1 MSPRHPPLD
10 VELIRLPE
18 ERVFEFVRLAST
30 PDADWNGAP
39 GHVDVADDGSPR
51 RLHFAPRRWL
61 VPSPDERLLE
71 QLRRADAEG
80 AATCVDVTGKWVALR
95 VEGVHG
101 ERALA
106 STIDLGA
113 VLADRA
119 CAAVTLFDCPSIV
132 ARDGTGLRVWV
143 AASYVQAFEE
153 AVARLQR

>member
-10 VELIRLPE
+10 VTLTRLPE
-18 ERVFEFVRLAST
+18 ACVFEFVRRAST
-30 PDADWNGAP
+30 RDADWDCTP
-39 GHVDVADDGSPR
+39 GRVDVAADGSPR

-61 VPSPDERLLE
+61 VPSPDAQLLERL
-71 QLRRADAEG
+71 RGAEAGG
-80 AATCVDVTGKWVALR
+80 AATCIDVTGKWVALR
-95 VEGVHG
+95 VAGVHAG
-101 ERALA
+101 RALA

-113 VLADRA
+113 VLAGRA

-132 ARDGTGLRVWV
+132 ARDSAGLRAWV